1 MEVLRILP
9 QNNRIEMHLRH
20 FDGSLNRVW
29 EGRTRPWSL
38 SQCNAMDSLRCS
50 MEQALG
56 MVSTSLIARLRG
68 FLHLQE
74 TSFIRA
80 SRFAL
85 KCICA
90 RRRTDRCVFVNSIHA
105 RRSGASSYSVRN
117 ARIGSMREARRA
129 GQ

>member
-29 EGRTRPWSL
+29 EGQDAPMVFVL
-38 SQCNAMDSLRCS
+38 VHAMDSLRCS
-50 MEQALG
+50 MERALG

-74 TSFIRA
+74 TSCIRA

-105 RRSGASSYSVRN
+105 RRSSA
-117 ARIGSMREARRA
+117 
-129 GQ
+129 